1 MISIL
6 LIFVYDRKIIS
17 AREENKSSKR
27 NCGPSLEMESRA
39 KASLNAHCL
48 DLSDRKKSS
57 HSVKLC
63 AKKVHST
70 PNNDHVDAFFSGIY

>member
-39 KASLNAHCL
+39 KASLTVHCL
-48 DLSDRKKSS
+48 DLSDRKKKFSLGKVMRETSS
-57 HSVKLC
+57 FNSQ
-63 AKKVHST
+63 
-70 PNNDHVDAFFSGIY
+70 